1 MNIEDI
7 VPELFGEKRVYY
19 CQRCLNHGLREK
31 RKNHKQ
37 NCAFS
42 TCQCSDC
49 IRLLSEC
56 RYASMLPSLTFLDF
70 MENIRDKAEH
80 ATDFQNWSSKLFTF
94 LLSAERML
102 GNVSSALAM

>member
-49 IRLLSEC
+49 IGPG
-56 RYASMLPSLTFLDF
+56 LPQDF
-70 MENIRDKAEH
+70 VAI
-80 ATDFQNWSSKLFTF
+80 LI
-94 LLSAERML
+94 L
-102 GNVSSALAM
+102 

>member
-37 NCAFS
+37 NCAYS
-42 TCQCSDC
+42 MCQCSDC
-49 IRLLSEC
+49 IVSLDGVCSPQLKFGQVLLT
-56 RYASMLPSLTFLDF
+56 YD
-70 MENIRDKAEH
+70 
-80 ATDFQNWSSKLFTF
+80 
-94 LLSAERML
+94 
-102 GNVSSALAM
+102 

>member
-1 MNIEDI
+1 MLLLGTTTIKMNIEDI

-49 IRLLSEC
+49 IAEKFLSEHFISVMAC
-56 RYASMLPSLTFLDF
+56 NA
-70 MENIRDKAEH
+70 
-80 ATDFQNWSSKLFTF
+80 
-94 LLSAERML
+94 
-102 GNVSSALAM
+102 